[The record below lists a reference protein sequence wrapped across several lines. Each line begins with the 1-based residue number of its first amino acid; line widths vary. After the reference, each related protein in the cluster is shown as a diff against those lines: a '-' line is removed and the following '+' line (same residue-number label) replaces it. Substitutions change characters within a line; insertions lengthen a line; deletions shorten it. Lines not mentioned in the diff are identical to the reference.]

1 VPTSLKS
8 KVVREDA
15 SAVRHGGVIFPIY
28 FLSFKRQICI
38 ATVECGEVE
47 MEIRDS
53 LFFCFC
59 RLIFTEAAA
68 EPLAPI
74 AQQTSTAAMNSQPHR
89 HRFDRTKI
97 GIIEISNVVFGN

>member
-15 SAVRHGGVIFPIY
+15 SAVRHGGVIFPI
-28 FLSFKRQICI
+28 LFKKQICI

-53 LFFCFC
+53 LFFVF
-59 RLIFTEAAA
+59 
-68 EPLAPI
+68 
-74 AQQTSTAAMNSQPHR
+74 
-89 HRFDRTKI
+89 
-97 GIIEISNVVFGN
+97 VV